1 MRFELGSW
9 SGVAGSWSVVNNS
22 HDASITLT
30 ASKLGTHGSQSHS
43 TGDLT
48 LATVGAGSGDG
59 GGGHEQSTVTVVL
72 AWHFPHRWHFGEQVG
87 NNYNNHFGSSAA
99 AAAHM
104 AANLPSIV
112 SSIAEW
118 NAAITNNDLSKQL
131 RDFLVNSIST
141 IAKTGIWVASGEWRQ
156 FESFSADDIDPVH
169 IHLYRSIPYAWF
181 FPELEQSVLEGY
193 KQSQQ
198 GDGYI
203 LENSPFGGQEEAGRM
218 MGDTSTAY
226 ILAILQLWRSQGAAI
241 KPWIAE
247 MYPSVRAAATWQLN
261 RSSACGLP
269 TKLETSY
276 DWFGF
281 AEADVAAYNA
291 FMHIAGLKAAMV
303 LADVVGDTAFGPSA
317 SRGVK
322 RAQDAVASLLWRQGE
337 GEGEGEGDGQDGSDL
352 SPPPSP
358 AYYRATASLA
368 LGNSKRRTK
377 PTVDT
382 LLTDTLYG
390 QAWAHHLGLGWL
402 VPPDTVREHLASELV
417 YSGTK
422 DGLLVMFNASHPR
435 SLGHDNMYWEGG
447 SFDWSTLQLYSIRDS
462 KNKNTPNPNSGFKL
476 KSKARAAN
484 NGALVLDYTGA
495 MGPGAHAVLN
505 KYHGTLADL
514 WNWRDL
520 SAGPGTPCA
529 VVGAIGGVSS
539 ARPWCNG
546 HYGRQL
552 VGFMLPNAVSGLRA
566 NGVAVDNNSTTLSL
580 VFDPVPG
587 APSRVPVVLP
597 GSLGLLIFDGVN
609 ADVDDGTVA
618 NTPRLEITAGKVCL
632 VSVELVGRAVVDVP
646 PRCLIAGS
654 SVSL

>member
-1 MRFELGSW
+1 M
-9 SGVAGSWSVVNNS
+9 
-22 HDASITLT
+22 
-30 ASKLGTHGSQSHS
+30 
-43 TGDLT
+43 
-48 LATVGAGSGDG
+48 
-59 GGGHEQSTVTVVL
+59 
-72 AWHFPHRWHFGEQVG
+72 
-87 NNYNNHFGSSAA
+87 
-99 AAAHM
+99 
-104 AANLPSIV
+104 
-112 SSIAEW
+112 
-118 NAAITNNDLSKQL
+118 
-131 RDFLVNSIST
+131 
-141 IAKTGIWVASGEWRQ
+141 
-156 FESFSADDIDPVH
+156 H
-169 IHLYRSIPYAWF
+169 IHVYRSIPYAWF

-337 GEGEGEGDGQDGSDL
+337 GEGEGEGQDGSDL

-368 LGNSKRRTK
+368 LGNSMHRTK

-566 NGVAVDNNSTTLSL
+566 NGVAADNNSTTLSL

-618 NTPRLEITAGKVCL
+618 NTLRLEITAGKVCL